1 MSENEAE
8 ITQFMD
14 ITGATRERAEFFMES
29 ANNQLQVIFL
39 VNFCFEFFFDSSFSL
54 KVALSSFFEEEGQ
67 EVVGLGLPH
76 HVPHDDSSDEAVAPP
91 AKPPKKETN
100 KPGGSRNFATL
111 QSLNSSSSGD
121 EGDEK
126 GQAFYAGGS
135 QHSGQQIL
143 GPPRKNPIKDYV
155 SEVFRQAQGGN
166 VEQFESSEGPSS
178 GEAAARSFA
187 GTGYRLGQTDS
198 DHVVVPSTSSN
209 RKKQDECDT
218 VTVRVYRQGFTV
230 DDGELRPYE
239 DARNREFFES
249 ITHNE
254 IPAEL
259 RKQGRSLVHVNVED
273 HLSEDFVK
281 RVPKFKTFQGSGHTL
296 GSPAPATSEEVT
308 SAAAVA
314 AATENRAETEAKA
327 NSDLNTNQ
335 TQQTTMISIRLADG
349 SRLAARFN
357 LTHTVQ
363 DIRQFITT
371 ARPELIGRFFS
382 LLTTFPNKELA
393 NPADTIEQAGLQN
406 AAILQRMK

>member
-1 MSENEAE
+1 M
-8 ITQFMD
+8 
-14 ITGATRERAEFFMES
+14 
-29 ANNQLQVIFL
+29 
-39 VNFCFEFFFDSSFSL
+39 
-54 KVALSSFFEEEGQ
+54 ALSSFFEEEAGQ
-67 EVVGLGLPH
+67 ESAALGS
-76 HVPHDDSSDEAVAPP
+76 VSSFPHDDSSNEALPP
-91 AKPPKKETN
+91 SKPLKKDN
-100 KPGGSRNFATL
+100 NRPPGGSRNFATL

-121 EGDEK
+121 ENEEK

-143 GPPRKNPIKDYV
+143 GPPKKNPIKDYV

-166 VEQFESSEGPSS
+166 LEHFDANEGSSS

-187 GTGYRLGQTDS
+187 GAGYRLGQTDS
-198 DHVVVPSTSSN
+198 DHVVVPSTSSS
-209 RKKQDECDT
+209 RKKQDDCDT

-230 DDGELRPYE
+230 DDGDLRPYE
-239 DARNREFFES
+239 DPRNREFFES

-281 RVPKFKTFQGSGHTL
+281 RAPKFKTFQGSGHTL
-296 GSPAPATSEEVT
+296 GNPAPATSEEVAI
-308 SAAAVA
+308 AATVA
-314 AATENRAETEAKA
+314 ASGNPAENEAKA
-327 NSDLNTNQ
+327 SSDLNTNQ
-335 TQQTTMISIRLADG
+335 TQPTTMISIRLNDG

-363 DIRQFITT
+363 DIRQFVTT
-371 ARPELIGRFFS
+371 ARPEFTGRVFS